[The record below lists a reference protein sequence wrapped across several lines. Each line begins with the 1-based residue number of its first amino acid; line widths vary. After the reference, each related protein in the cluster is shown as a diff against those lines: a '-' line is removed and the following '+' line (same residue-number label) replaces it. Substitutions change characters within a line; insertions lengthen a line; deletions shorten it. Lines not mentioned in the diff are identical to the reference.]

1 MIFNLIKPVV
11 TVFVVG
17 SLVLAKRRV
26 KRLKRELEAVN
37 EELLT
42 TKASC
47 AEQTHRAVRAE
58 ETLGKALGALNRP
71 ISDTMAESFPKT
83 FPVGDYN

>member
-1 MIFNLIKPVV
+1 MIFKLIKPVV
-11 TVFVVG
+11 TVLVVG
-17 SLVLAKRRV
+17 SLMLNRRRV

-42 TKASC
+42 SKACC

-58 ETLGKALGALNRP
+58 ETLGKALGALHRP
-71 ISDTMAESFPKT
+71 TTDTVVESTPIFNP
-83 FPVGDYN
+83 DYN